1 MGQKDFW
8 YWNGPNAFDRN
19 RSNLT
24 PFIIGGGYSDG
35 MDAKGTDWYQEGT
48 NIGMNFMGGEW
59 GGKKSGL
66 HGYVGSVKLYNRPLS
81 SDEVQANYKAQRGF
95 FENIRI

>member
-1 MGQKDFW
+1 
-8 YWNGPNAFDRN
+8 
-19 RSNLT
+19 
-24 PFIIGGGYSDG
+24 
-35 MDAKGTDWYQEGT
+35 MDAKGPDWYQEGT
-48 NIGMNFMGGEW
+48 NIGMNLMGGEW

-81 SDEVQANYKAQRGF
+81 SAEVQANYKAQRGF